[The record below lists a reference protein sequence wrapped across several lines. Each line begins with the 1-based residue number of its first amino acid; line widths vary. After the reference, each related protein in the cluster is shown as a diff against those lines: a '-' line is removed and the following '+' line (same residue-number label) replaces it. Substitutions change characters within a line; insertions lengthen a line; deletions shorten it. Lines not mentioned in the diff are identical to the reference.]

1 MKKGEMQMA
10 EGHQLAGGEFDAVG
24 FREHVLALGDKNGVV
39 EFDDILKVM
48 PDVEENTELLQ
59 DVFTSLMEKGIEIG
73 DSGSSLDLDDLEED
87 PDEDADGFH
96 DPLQDAASDSV
107 ALYLRDIGKV
117 DLLTAAEEVALA
129 KRIEAGEAAKEKLAE
144 IDADL
149 TDDDRDELEWAV
161 LDGQAAVDHLISA
174 NCRLVVSVAK
184 KYNNRGVPFLDLVQE
199 GNNGLMRAVAKF
211 DYKRGFKFS
220 TYATWWIRQAVIQA
234 IADQGR
240 TIRVPVHMHE
250 QINRMIRTRHQLSQE
265 LGRDPTV
272 EELAEA
278 LEVHPQ
284 KVEQIIKVNQH
295 PRSLEQPVDEEED
308 SMLGDFIPDDDAD
321 NPQETSN
328 MTVLREVI
336 EDIIQDLTP
345 REIHTL
351 QLRFGMVDDYAYT
364 LEEVGK
370 KFGITRERVRQI
382 ETQALARLRH
392 SSRRKSLNWFV

>member
-1 MKKGEMQMA
+1 MA
-10 EGHQLAGGEFDAVG
+10 QNPQTEAVSEAFVPG
-24 FREHVLALGDKNGVV
+24 INS
-39 EFDDILKVM
+39 
-48 PDVEENTELLQ
+48 Q
-59 DVFTSLMEKGIEIG
+59 SL
-73 DSGSSLDLDDLEED
+73 
-87 PDEDADGFH
+87 
-96 DPLQDAASDSV
+96 
-107 ALYLRDIGKV
+107 KV

-129 KRIEAGEAAKEKLAE
+129 KRIEAGEVAKEKLVE
-144 IDADL
+144 LDADL
-149 TDDDRDELEWAV
+149 TDDERDELEWVV

-174 NCRLVVSVAK
+174 NHRLVVSVAK
-184 KYNNRGVPFLDLVQE
+184 KYNNRGVPFLNLVQE

-382 ETQALARLRH
+382 EIQALARLRH
-392 SSRRKSLNWFV
+392 TSRRKSLNWFV